1 MLAIFVNIVITTGS
15 LFIITNLRST
25 LKKSELPIV
34 FTFLLGGRF
43 FFLEF

>member
-1 MLAIFVNIVITTGS
+1 MLAIFVNMVIITTGS

-34 FTFLLGGRF
+34 FTFLLGGEIF
-43 FFLEF
+43 FS